1 MANQNNN
8 QKYNDLGDQI
18 KNSVLEALSTGDFTG
33 LSDSIAKSVNVVIGD
48 VGGQISKAAYTAAN
62 SAQTGARNAA
72 AAAQAQRYQQQQQA
86 RIERNKQLRAEA
98 ARRMAQRVRYIDNGA
113 VSSVMKIIFGSCIA
127 SFCGLALLGA
137 LVEFTM
143 ADLGPFIVVA
153 LFTLLG
159 IWMVVSGVQTR
170 KLLGFA
176 RRLRDLVKDR
186 FYVSLKEVE
195 SVTGKDHNSV
205 VRDVK
210 KALQRNYFPEGRLD
224 EEETTFM
231 ASKAVYEQYLET
243 KKHKVEEAK
252 EGLDK
257 QGVKDAEGV
266 LNPEQL
272 TELNSMMAEGSRAI
286 VRLHELNDEIPGEVI
301 TAKLDKTEN
310 LLHDIFE
317 RVKDHPDQMKN
328 CHKLMDYYLPTML
341 KLVEAYDEYD
351 KVTEPGP
358 DIIKAKDEIEKTI
371 DTINGA
377 FTELLN
383 KLFRDS
389 VWDVTADARVLQSML
404 GQDGLA
410 REEMDDL
417 SVSIAD
423 TEI

>member
-72 AAAQAQRYQQQQQA
+72 ATATAQRYHAQQEA
-86 RIERNKQLRAEA
+86 RIQRNKQLRQAA
-98 ARRMAQRVRYIDNGA
+98 ARQNANRLRFLDKYAF
-113 VSSVMKIIFGSCIA
+113 SSVVKMVLGSLFALGNLAVVTDYINDGDISGTIIALTLAGLWSWLFA
-127 SFCGLALLGA
+127 SGLRSRALL
-137 LVEFTM
+137 
-143 ADLGPFIVVA
+143 ADA
-153 LFTLLG
+153 
-159 IWMVVSGVQTR
+159 R
-170 KLLGFA
+170 KLKE
-176 RRLRDLVKDR
+176 LVKDKL
-186 FYVSLKEVE
+186 YVSV
-195 SVTGKDHNSV
+195 SDISASMGTD
-205 VRDVK
+205 RK
-210 KALQRNYFPEGRLD
+210 KTLRKIKAVLQRGFFPEGRLD
-224 EEETTFM
+224 EEETTFI

-243 KKHKVEEAK
+243 KKHQMEEAK
-252 EGLDK
+252 EGLDR

-266 LNPEQL
+266 LSPDQL
-272 TELNSMMAEGSRAI
+272 TELNAMMSEGSRAI
-286 VRLHELNDEIPGEVI
+286 VRLHELNDEIPGEAI

-328 CHKLMDYYLPTML
+328 CHKLMEYYLPTML
-341 KLVEAYDEYD
+341 KLVEAYAEYD

-358 DIIKAKDEIEKTI
+358 DIIKAKNEIEKTI
-371 DTINGA
+371 DTINEA

-410 REEMDDL
+410 KDEMDDL